1 MFVVGATIAVDT
13 FFVIGGLVTVY
24 TFLKATDKGVKFN
37 IVLYYIHR
45 YLRWVNLVLQNN
57 ETSKIDGNLDF
68 WKECIGCDILR
79 QNTRVVVPVLA
90 TL

>member
-37 IVLYYIHR
+37 IVLYYVHR
-45 YLRWVNLVLQNN
+45 YMRWVDLVLQNN
-57 ETSKIDGNLDF
+57 EISKIEKNL
-68 WKECIGCDILR
+68 L
-79 QNTRVVVPVLA
+79 VVA
-90 TL
+90 YWSKSNRTGTAHFTTIFI

>member
-45 YLRWVNLVLQNN
+45 YLR
-57 ETSKIDGNLDF
+57 
-68 WKECIGCDILR
+68 
-79 QNTRVVVPVLA
+79 
-90 TL
+90 